1 MKRSNVS
8 PKQIELELTESI
20 VMKDS
25 ETAMQILNALKAM
38 NIMISIDDFGT
49 GYSSLSYLKDL
60 SADILKIDISFV
72 KAMVEDKKSKALV
85 ESIIYIGKSLG
96 MKTLAE
102 GVETK
107 EQLEMLKQFGVD
119 YVQGY
124 YLSKPMPEES
134 VDILLTSNPS

>member
-1 MKRSNVS
+1 
-8 PKQIELELTESI
+8 
-20 VMKDS
+20 
-25 ETAMQILNALKAM
+25 
-38 NIMISIDDFGT
+38 
-49 GYSSLSYLKDL
+49 
-60 SADILKIDISFV
+60 
-72 KAMVEDKKSKALV
+72 MVEDKKSKALV